1 MCFRAESNLIIVCT
15 SGLCIRGM
23 NKRLNE
29 VWATVLATRRKRRW
43 KGKIVSKSKE
53 KAGDLFQLVFVLS
66 RGITRKTDRCA
77 CGNGLV
83 FCTVLTKPIKSVY
96 AIIFLTKSMPQ
107 INFVNETLTYH
118 CTRNLPTSRQ
128 NLCVR
133 FLMHQ
138 QNVIDQIGF

>member
-1 MCFRAESNLIIVCT
+1 
-15 SGLCIRGM
+15 M

-53 KAGDLFQLVFVLS
+53 KAGDLFQLVFFLS
-66 RGITRKTDRCA
+66 RGITRKTDHCA

-118 CTRNLPTSRQ
+118 CTRNLPTSR
-128 NLCVR
+128 
-133 FLMHQ
+133 
-138 QNVIDQIGF
+138 